1 MEANHLWLYVLAEAL
16 ILALGAAAFFYWK
29 ARRLA
34 MRLRCPP
41 GETGDGSPLDDYV
54 DLLQSEI
61 LKAEARLAHLAQDK
75 AADPDEKRL
84 IETRLAFLRAERRAI
99 DTSGN
104 DEESFWTKIA
114 DGLAP
119 LLPQS
124 GNDADST
131 AEAPRS
137 TVLESLQTQID
148 AYKARIANL
157 EQFKD
162 RFFELKAKLADSHAL
177 NEQVHTEVEKIIPA
191 AEQPPEL
198 AGAMAR
204 LRQENSDLTAELAR
218 VEEEF
223 AALMRNAQAAET
235 RQNATNADLNQASGQ
250 LERSLDRVKQ
260 ILVTKEEQISA
271 LQGLVN
277 ELQLELKEK
286 ERLQAAIDD
295 LAAQNK
301 ELDNVVTI
309 LQDENNFLQQQISAL
324 LKEELEKEEKQVRR
338 IQGLQEELDEQ
349 IRAFAELE
357 KKYAAME
364 QEYLAMYEENQQLK
378 GS

>member
-1 MEANHLWLYVLAEAL
+1 MEANHLWLYALAEAL
-16 ILALGAAAFFYWK
+16 ILAVGAAAYFYWK
-29 ARRLA
+29 TRRLKA
-34 MRLRCPP
+34 RLGEGP
-41 GETGDGSPLDDYV
+41 GDTGERLPIDDYV
-54 DLLQSEI
+54 ELLQSEI
-61 LKAEARLAHLAQDK
+61 LKAEARLARLAQDK
-75 AADPDEKRL
+75 EANPEEKRL

-104 DEESFWTKIA
+104 DEDAFWTKIA
-114 DGLAP
+114 DDLAP
-119 LLPQS
+119 FLPK
-124 GNDADST
+124 GDDDTDST
-131 AEAPRS
+131 AEGPRS
-137 TVLESLQTQID
+137 AVLESLQTQID
-148 AYKARIANL
+148 AYKTRIANL

-162 RFFELKAKLADSHAL
+162 RFFELKARLADSHAL

-198 AGAMAR
+198 ADAMAR
-204 LRQENSDLTAELAR
+204 LRQENKDLSGELAQ

-223 AALMRNAQAAET
+223 AALMRNVQAAEA
-235 RQNATNADLNQASGQ
+235 RKSEASDGVNQASGQ
-250 LERSLDRVKQ
+250 IERSLDRVKQ

-295 LAAQNK
+295 LAAQNR

-309 LQDENNFLQQQISAL
+309 LQDENNFLQEQISVL
-324 LKEELEKEEKQVRR
+324 LRQELDKEEKQVRR

-349 IRAFAELE
+349 MRAFAELE